1 MELMKPINEEKMH
14 ELLTRIDDDT
24 QQAVIRLAWQ
34 AGLTAEE
41 IGRLMWSDVDFTRD
55 TIRAGNRT
63 IPMAHDFSDFFSQM
77 DQKGPFVIYSRKDT
91 HSPSSRNN
99 ITLKSREAFRR
110 MGLNDMTLKTLKY
123 DFIVRSIDK
132 MPIEN
137 VSRITGIT
145 RQYLREMYKAYTGSI
160 PPDHPHAKPKLFFD
174 KNAILAAT
182 EKEKY
187 SIDSTVLLLSMMGGL
202 TAEDMAE
209 LKWDDVDLS
218 SFKMRVGSTM
228 RPIPPYLAEYLRK
241 LKAQPPSSVLYILHG
256 VISGNRLDPVFIVK
270 HVRQFLVRNNLD
282 AVNLSVLRGAYDSLD
297 ESKMELAV
305 INKMRHGVS
314 SVERISEE
322 LNIGCTKTI
331 KLLNGLCKDGKIHYV
346 EKSKQ
351 YVLNGQQNNWEK
363 VLAALPDCT
372 DANGDIS
379 ISRLAS
385 KTKFTN
391 SLLRYYLNKAIEEQL
406 IIKVERAKYRVV
418 T

>member
-1 MELMKPINEEKMH
+1 MKPINEEKMR
-14 ELLTRIDDDT
+14 EMLTRIDDDT
-24 QQAVIRLAWQ
+24 QQAVVRLAWQ

-41 IGRLMWSDVDFTRD
+41 IRRLMWSDVNFTGD
-55 TIRAGNRT
+55 TIRVGNRM
-63 IPMAHDFSDFFSQM
+63 IPMTHDLCAFLSQM
-77 DQKGPFVIYSRKDT
+77 NQKGPFVIYSRKDT

-99 ITLKSREAFRR
+99 VTMKSRKAIRT
-110 MGLNDMTLKTLKY
+110 MGLNGATLKTLKY
-123 DFIVRSIDK
+123 DFIVRSIDE

-145 RQYLREMYKAYTGSI
+145 RQHLREMYKVYTGSV
-160 PPDHPHAKPKLFFD
+160 PPDRAHAKPELFFD

-187 SIDSTVLLLSMMGGL
+187 SIDSTALLLSMMGGL

-218 SFKMRVGSTM
+218 SFKMRVGSAT

-241 LKAQPPSSVLYILHG
+241 LKAQSPSSALYILHG
-256 VISGNRLDPVFIVK
+256 VISGDRLDPIFIVK

-305 INKMRHGVS
+305 IDKMRHGVS

-346 EKSKQ
+346 EESKQ
-351 YVLNGQQNNWEK
+351 YVLSGQQNNWEK
-363 VLAALPDCT
+363 VLSALSDCA
-372 DANGDIS
+372 DDNGNIS
-379 ISRLAS
+379 MSCLMSTTGLA
-385 KTKFTN
+385 N
-391 SLLRYYLNKAIEEQL
+391 SLLRYYLNKAVKEGR
-406 IIKVERAKYRVV
+406 IIKVGLARYHIVK
-418 T
+418 

>member
-1 MELMKPINEEKMH
+1 MKPINEEEMH

-63 IPMAHDFSDFFSQM
+63 IPMAYDLSDFFSQM

-137 VSRITGIT
+137 VSRITGIS
-145 RQYLREMYKAYTGSI
+145 RQYLREIYKRYTGSI
-160 PPDHPHAKPKLFFD
+160 PPDPPHAKPELFFD

-187 SIDSTVLLLSMMGGL
+187 SIDSTALLLSMMGGL
-202 TAEDMAE
+202 TMEEVSE
-209 LKWDDVDLS
+209 LKWNDVNF
-218 SFKMRVGSTM
+218 SFSEICIRDTTF
-228 RPIPPYLAEYLRK
+228 PIPQYLAKYLKR
-241 LKAQPPSSVLYILHG
+241 LKKCSSSSSPYVLHG
-256 VISGNRLDPVFIVK
+256 VISNNRLDPIFIVK

-282 AVNLSVLRGAYDSLD
+282 AVNLSVLRGAYASLGRS
-297 ESKMELAV
+297 EMELAV
-305 INKMRHGVS
+305 INKMKHGIS
-314 SVERISEE
+314 SVERLGEE
-322 LNIGCTKTI
+322 LNIGRTKMI
-331 KLLNGLCKDGKIHYV
+331 ELLNGLCKDGKIHYV
-346 EKSKQ
+346 EESKQ
-351 YVLNGQQNNWEK
+351 YVLSGQQNNWEK
-363 VLAALPDCT
+363 VLSALSDCA
-372 DANGDIS
+372 DDNGNIS
-379 ISRLAS
+379 MSCLMSTTGLA
-385 KTKFTN
+385 N
-391 SLLRYYLNKAIEEQL
+391 SLLRYYLNKAIKEGR
-406 IIKVERAKYRVV
+406 IIKVGPAKYHVV
-418 T
+418 K